1 MHKHFTTALETVT
14 AAGQLGTAIQ
24 TLSLCVR
31 PLMIA
36 GLPVETANG
45 STAGTAGAAG
55 TAATAGTAG
64 TAGAAPA
71 GKLTKAEERAV
82 GRVDRAV
89 YLEYF
94 RCAQHEKAGS
104 HGSLG
109 CARRA
114 RMHQSHANRSRCQ
127 ALRHDNYQTIVCQH
141 KGRCPLFWIELLQGS
156 CLHSLHLSP
165 SVPAQGAEPGLV
177 DGLLQDSCV

>member
-55 TAATAGTAG
+55 TAGDALEAAAAAAAVQVQPASEEQRAAAAQAIASGAIDATLLCEVAW
-64 TAGAAPA
+64 
-71 GKLTKAEERAV
+71 AV
-82 GRVDRAV
+82 
-89 YLEYF
+89 
-94 RCAQHEKAGS
+94 AQ
-104 HGSLG
+104 
-109 CARRA
+109 
-114 RMHQSHANRSRCQ
+114 
-127 ALRHDNYQTIVCQH
+127 T
-141 KGRCPLFWIELLQGS
+141 
-156 CLHSLHLSP
+156 
-165 SVPAQGAEPGLV
+165 
-177 DGLLQDSCV
+177 